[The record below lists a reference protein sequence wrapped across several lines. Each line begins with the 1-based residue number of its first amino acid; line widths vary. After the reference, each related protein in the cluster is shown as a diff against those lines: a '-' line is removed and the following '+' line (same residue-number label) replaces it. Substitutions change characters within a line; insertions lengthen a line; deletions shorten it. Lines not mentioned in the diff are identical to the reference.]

1 MTDQPTDARRTFG
14 DIAPTRAEPPDA
26 TIFGATIAAEVP
38 REALRDA

>member
-1 MTDQPTDARRTFG
+1 LSGAHPRETSMTDEPT
-14 DIAPTRAEPPDA
+14 DA